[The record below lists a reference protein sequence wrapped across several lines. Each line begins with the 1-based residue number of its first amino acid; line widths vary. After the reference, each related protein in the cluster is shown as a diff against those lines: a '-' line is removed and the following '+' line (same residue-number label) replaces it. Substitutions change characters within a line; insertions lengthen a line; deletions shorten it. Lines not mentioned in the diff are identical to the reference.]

1 MVRLSGP
8 PAKGRAGGVPML
20 ADVDTLVRLET
31 IDDAGPSNRLARL
44 LDMVELEGD
53 FGDVT
58 ISAPALE

>member
-8 PAKGRAGGVPML
+8 PAEGRAGGVPML